1 MGKIWDFY
9 EHLNEIVC
17 AVDMEK
23 YELVY
28 LNHRAR
34 EVYGIKSME
43 EIKGRK
49 CYEILGG
56 GSAPCAICNNKE
68 LKQGYFLEWKHYNPH
83 LGKMLAIKDTLIEED
98 GRSYRLEI
106 AIDMG
111 ASGLHSG
118 ECAGNEAM
126 INEGLRL
133 SLSAP
138 LPEKSIEILLEY
150 LGQSLF
156 CDRVYIFEET
166 ETGIFSNTYEWCA
179 KNVRSQKEN
188 LQNLPFEVVKIWYG
202 KFRKQENIMIK
213 NLEITK
219 EKDPAMYEVLKPQDI
234 RTLVVSPL
242 MSDNKIIGFYGVDNP
257 PKEFMDHISTMFQ
270 IMGHFI
276 VSLLK
281 RRNLVRHLEN
291 LSFHD
296 QLTELGNRRA
306 MHAYMEAVDPEE
318 SIGILYCDVMGLK
331 KANDSKG
338 HKAGD
343 DLLVRASGCLKK
355 KFGDYKLFRVGG
367 DEFLALCA
375 GIEEKELL
383 GRVNALRE
391 QMRKDKAFMAL
402 GCIWRADSREN
413 MDKLLAKADE
423 RMYEEKRAYYQRINN
438 FT

>member
-1 MGKIWDFY
+1 MKKIWDFY
-9 EHLNEIVC
+9 EHLNEIVY

-28 LNHRAR
+28 MNRRAR

-43 EIKGRK
+43 EIKDKK

-56 GSAPCAICNNKE
+56 CSAPCAICNNEE
-68 LKQGYFLEWKHYNPH
+68 LKPGYFLEWKHYDP
-83 LGKMLAIKDTLIEED
+83 LIGKMLAIKDTLIENE
-98 GRSYRLEI
+98 GRKYRLEI
-106 AIDMG
+106 AIDMDYD
-111 ASGLHSG
+111 LHSG
-118 ECAGNEAM
+118 GYASNEAM
-126 INEGLRL
+126 INEGLRI

-156 CDRVYIFEET
+156 CDRVYIFEEV
-166 ETGIFSNTYEWCA
+166 EKGIFSNTYEWCA
-179 KNVRSQKEN
+179 KKVCPQKEN
-188 LQNLPFEVVKIWYG
+188 LQNLPYEVVKIWYRT
-202 KFRKQENIMIK
+202 FRKQENIIIK
-213 NLEITK
+213 NLEVIR
-219 EKDPAMYEVLKPQDI
+219 EKDPAMYEVLEPQDI

-242 MSDNKIIGFYGVDNP
+242 MSDNKIVGFYGVDNP

-306 MHAYMEAVDPEE
+306 MHAYMENVDPKE

-331 KANDSKG
+331 KANDANG
-338 HKAGD
+338 HQAGD
-343 DLLVRASGCLKK
+343 DLLIRASGCLKK
-355 KFGDYKLFRVGG
+355 KFGDYRLFRIGG

-375 GIEEKELL
+375 GIEERELFE
-383 GRVNALRE
+383 RVEALRE
-391 QMRKDKAFMAL
+391 QMKKDKAVMAL

-413 MDKLLAKADE
+413 MDKLLAKADD
-423 RMYEEKRAYYQRINN
+423 RMYEEKRAYYEKNK
-438 FT
+438 